1 MQIPGCLTLLA
12 AITQI
17 VTAPVDQL
25 PDDNVDN
32 TAVLQ
37 LCLHQEVH
45 RPQAALLRSHFLGSR
60 PCLEL
65 SQPPAAPQKHTGKK
79 NDPHHVIGLLNQS
92 IQLYLSLPFDDVD
105 WFNVTKNGTFLIPKK
120 EYDGHILILQNGTLI
135 IHGLKKEDSGL
146 YTARITHSGYSIVR
160 INFNLTVYERVPQ
173 PAIRIGWKK
182 RTRDWCNMTLHCSV
196 PTNTSVLLSYTW
208 MYRLRD
214 TKYQVYNNG
223 DTTQVSLRPESWG
236 MELLCVVHN
245 PADQKNVSLHV
256 CADPDNKAE
265 NQDLNYLWLLLLPI
279 IILVPICAPILWKK
293 YGKAAAVFDGAGV
306 GDASESSGR
315 FEAAPQAGGV
325 APPCDVVV
333 PIVSAVTGI
342 GAIPSLVS
350 APGVGVDGVSEAPV
364 HIKVD
369 PAAVGMA
376 PLHEGSESVV
386 LGASGDGTIASLVS
400 APGVGVVGVSEAP
413 VHIEVVPAAVD
424 MAPLHEVAES
434 VVLGASGDVSGAVPS
449 LVGASGVGEAGTSQ
463 DPVCIEVAPPAVG
476 ATPLHEIVESVVL
489 GGSGAVSGAVPSLV
503 GAPGVGEAGA
513 SQDPVCIEIAGGATR
528 FCEVAES
535 VVPGASG
542 AVSGAVPSLVSA
554 SGVGDAEVPAC
565 VEVAPPAVGTA
576 CSHEVAA
583 ESIIVGASGA
593 VYKKNLQITESM
605 RQNDYENLK
614 YPIQE
619 TDTYYS
625 TVNKK
630 PAVNRNYDL
639 AEFIN
644 IHSISQDGKFIR
656 VDLSQKCEEDDLP
669 GETDCLLLAQ
679 RMK

>member
-342 GAIPSLVS
+342 G
-350 APGVGVDGVSEAPV
+350 
-364 HIKVD
+364 
-369 PAAVGMA
+369 
-376 PLHEGSESVV
+376 
-386 LGASGDGTIASLVS
+386 TIASLVS